1 MATGTPGHSLRSVPQ
16 TPYPQSDPGSAAM
29 TDEQKRTLAVLLVPT
44 FVSLLAVS
52 SINVVLPTL
61 RTDLHASTA
70 GIQWIISG
78 YTLVFGILL
87 VPAGRAGDVLGRARL
102 FTIGLALFGLGSLG
116 AGLAP
121 SILLLNAARVVMGI
135 GSGLLNPQVTGMIQ
149 RYYHGAQRGKA
160 FGMLGGTV
168 GVSVAFGPV
177 LAGLLVEWLGADWGW
192 RTSFLINVPI
202 ALGGAC
208 AATRVLPASAW
219 TGSEVA
225 PVATPADGA
234 GRRRRRLDL
243 DPVGMVLLGVT
254 ILLVL
259 MPFIG
264 TSDSVLRWLA
274 LPAAGLL
281 LLGWILWERAYE
293 RRGREPMV
301 ALALFTQ
308 RSFSNGTLLIS
319 LYFLG
324 STSVWLVIA
333 QYLQAGLGD
342 TALQSGLMGI
352 PAAIAG
358 AVISPLLGRHVLR
371 LGRPM
376 VMWGMVVVAA
386 GVLATAWVV
395 HMVDTAGWSQ
405 WWMLVSTFVIGAA
418 GAFVVSPNQ
427 TLTLVDVPLEYAGAA
442 GGVMQ
447 TGQRIGTAV
456 GVAAITNLLYSV
468 LPEHGWAKAFIDSF
482 ELIAVIMLLAA
493 VIALVDIVGSRRD
506 RRRPRIPAPGE

>member
-1 MATGTPGHSLRSVPQ
+1 
-16 TPYPQSDPGSAAM
+16 M
-29 TDEQKRTLAVLLVPT
+29 TDEQKRTLAVLLVPA

-61 RTDLHASTA
+61 RTDLGASTA

-102 FTIGLALFGLGSLG
+102 FVVGLALFGLGSLG

-121 SILLLNAARVVMGI
+121 SILLLNMARVVMGI

-149 RYYHGAQRGKA
+149 RYYSGAQRGKA

-177 LAGLLVEWLGADWGW
+177 LAGLLVQVLGVDWGW

-202 ALGGAC
+202 ALGGAW
-208 AATRVLPASAW
+208 AARRILPASAW
-219 TGSEVA
+219 TGTAEA
-225 PVATPADGA
+225 PEPGS
-234 GRRRRRLDL
+234 RRHRRLDL
-243 DPVGMVLLGVT
+243 DPVGMVLLGAT

-259 MPFIG
+259 IPFIG
-264 TSDSVLRWLA
+264 TSDSALRWLA

-281 LLGWILWERAYE
+281 LLGWVLWERAYE

-301 ALALFTQ
+301 ALELFTEK
-308 RSFSNGTLLIS
+308 SFANGTLLIA
-319 LYFLG
+319 LYFMG

-333 QYLQAGLGD
+333 QYLQNGLGD
-342 TALQSGLMGI
+342 SALKSGLMGI
-352 PAAIAG
+352 PAAVAG

-376 VMWGMVVVAA
+376 VMWGMVGVAL

-427 TLTLVDVPLEYAGAA
+427 TLTLVDVPLRYAGAA

-456 GVAAITNLLYSV
+456 GVAAITNLMYSV
-468 LPEHGWAKAFIDSF
+468 LPGNGWARAFIDSF

-493 VIALVDIVGSRRD
+493 LVALVDILGARRD